1 MDAAGITSG
10 RPVRQDTI
18 KTFHTYQSNM
28 KLRYSLVL
36 VAGLTLASVGC
47 NKRDQNV
54 ETNYNAEKASAET
67 LISTI
72 NTDMTQM
79 KTDHQQWT
87 TTLAEAAKKPG
98 ADTSKIN
105 SILNRMKQHETDA
118 NNVMVLVDS
127 VKQYMNVTSD
137 NNDQLKAA
145 NDRLTSNVND
155 LQSKW
160 KSLQDDHASLKTDVE
175 SFAVNAAGDAV
186 KDTAKANSA
195 AKTAPAT
202 TPAKNP
208 HETAKHS
215 TGGVPKSTG
224 TSTSSSTSTGDNG
237 GAAAHETKKHST
249 GGVEKSTGK

>member
-1 MDAAGITSG
+1 
-10 RPVRQDTI
+10 
-18 KTFHTYQSNM
+18 M

-36 VAGLTLASVGC
+36 VAALSLATVAC

-72 NTDMTQM
+72 TTDMSQM
-79 KTDHQQWT
+79 KTDHQQWMT
-87 TTLAEAAKKPG
+87 MLTDASKKPG

-105 SILNRMKQHETDA
+105 SIMNRIKQHETDA

-127 VKQYMNVTSD
+127 VKLYMNVTSD

-145 NDRLTSNVND
+145 NDRLTSNFND

-160 KSLQDDHASLKTDVE
+160 KSVQDDHASIKQDVE
-175 SFAVNAAGDAV
+175 GLAVNTSSDAV
-186 KDTAKANSA
+186 KDTAKTNAA
-195 AKTAPAT
+195 AKTSAKGT
-202 TPAKNP
+202 TPVAKNP
-208 HETAKHS
+208 HETQKHS

-224 TSTSSSTSTGDNG
+224 TSSTSSTTSGDNG
-237 GAAAHETKKHST
+237 GASAHQTKQHSS
-249 GGVEKSTGK
+249 GGVQKSTGK